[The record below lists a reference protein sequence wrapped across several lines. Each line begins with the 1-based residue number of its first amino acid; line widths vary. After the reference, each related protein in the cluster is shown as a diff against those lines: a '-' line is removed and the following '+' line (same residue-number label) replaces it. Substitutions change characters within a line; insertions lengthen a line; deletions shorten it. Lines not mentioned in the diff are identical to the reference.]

1 MATKSDLIE
10 AQNFSRR
17 RLLSA
22 FVSGAPGGK
31 ELEPATPLRAVIAAI
46 ALTVI
51 VVLVGVFYGFIRPG
65 LPQGWENGKLV
76 LVSDTGARFVTVD
89 GVLHPVINTA
99 SARLLLPSSEF
110 AVISTDQASLAGT
123 PIGATLGIVGAP
135 DELPSPGALVNA
147 GWTACIADDAE
158 DADDVDDAALEVR
171 IGGAARVTAAD
182 DRSAV
187 VESDGIFYVVSG
199 ERSFAITATD
209 SDAVLRAAGITALD
223 PTIVP
228 AEWLNLFTPATALT
242 PLTVEGVGERLAGT
256 DLRIG
261 DVVHVAGTPEDER
274 LLVQS
279 EGSLAALTPLA
290 WQLYQLGS
298 GQALG
303 GDVREVSASDVAGLE
318 TATRAAGGA
327 DWPAVGF
334 PTIDA
339 DDRPCARLES
349 AGDGRTRTAL
359 AVHSANADVVA
370 GVHVDPGAGAVVRA
384 GGRGDQSTRL
394 LTLVDATGTA
404 YPVPGATEETLARL
418 GYAEDEVG
426 EIGDEW
432 TALLPTGPALSEA
445 AAGRS
450 PAASA
455 DAEDR

>member
-1 MATKSDLIE
+1 MATKGDLIE

-46 ALTVI
+46 ALTAL
-51 VVLVGVFYGFIRPG
+51 VVLIGVFYGFIRPG

-110 AVISTDQASLAGT
+110 DVISTDQASLAGT

-135 DELPSPGALVNA
+135 DELPSPGGLVNA
-147 GWTACIADDAE
+147 GWTACVAE
-158 DADDVDDAALEVR
+158 DAALEVR
-171 IGGAARVTAAD
+171 IGGEARVAAAD

-187 VESDGIFYVVSG
+187 VESDDILYVVSG

-228 AEWLNLFTPATALT
+228 AEWLNLFTPASALT
-242 PLTVEGVGERLAGT
+242 PLVVEDVGERLAGT

-261 DVVHVAGTPEDER
+261 DVVHVAGTPDDER
-274 LLVQS
+274 LLVQP
-279 EGSLAALTPLA
+279 EGSLAALSPLA

-298 GQALG
+298 GKALG
-303 GDVREVSASDVAGLE
+303 GEVREVSASDVAGLE
-318 TATRAAGGA
+318 TATRPAGA
-327 DWPAVGF
+327 EDWPTVGF

-339 DDRPCARLES
+339 DDRPCAQLES

-359 AVHSANADVVA
+359 AVHRADADIVE
-370 GVHVDPGAGAVVRA
+370 GVSVEPGAGAVVRA

-418 GYAEDEVG
+418 GYAADEVG

-432 TALLPTGPALSEA
+432 TALLPTGPALSEE

>member
-46 ALTVI
+46 ALTALVL
-51 VVLVGVFYGFIRPG
+51 LVGLFYGFIRPG

-99 SARLLLPSSEF
+99 SARLLLPSDEYD
-110 AVISTDQASLAGT
+110 VISTDQASLAGT

-135 DELPSPGALVNA
+135 DELPAPGALVNA
-147 GWTACIADDAE
+147 GWTACVADAT
-158 DADDVDDAALEVR
+158 ALEVR
-171 IGGAARVTAAD
+171 IGGGSRVTAAD

-187 VESDGIFYVVSG
+187 VESDGTLYVISG

-223 PTIVP
+223 PTVVP
-228 AEWLNLFTPATALT
+228 AEWLNLFTPASALT
-242 PLTVEGVGERLAGT
+242 PLAVDGAGEPLSGT
-256 DLRIG
+256 NLRIG
-261 DVVHVAGTPEDER
+261 DVVHVAGTPDDER
-274 LLVQS
+274 LLVQP

-303 GDVREVSASDVAGLE
+303 GEVREVSASDVAGLE
-318 TATRAAGGA
+318 TAPRPAGGR

-334 PTIDA
+334 PAIDA
-339 DDRPCARLES
+339 DDRPCAQLDS

-359 AVHSANADVVA
+359 AVQSADADVVE
-370 GVHVDPGAGAVVRA
+370 GVHVEPGAGAVVRA
-384 GGRGDQSTRL
+384 GGRGEQSTRL
-394 LTLVDATGTA
+394 LTIVDATGTA
-404 YPVPGATEETLARL
+404 YAVPGATGETMARL
-418 GYAEDEVG
+418 GYPADDVG
-426 EIGDEW
+426 EVGDEW
-432 TALLPTGPALSEA
+432 IALLPTGPALSEE

-450 PAASA
+450 PAVSA